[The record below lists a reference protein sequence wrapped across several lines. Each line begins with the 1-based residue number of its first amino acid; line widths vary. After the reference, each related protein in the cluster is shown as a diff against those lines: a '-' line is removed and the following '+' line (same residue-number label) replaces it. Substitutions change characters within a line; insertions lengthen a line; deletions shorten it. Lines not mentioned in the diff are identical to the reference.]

1 MEKEG
6 CGQEANIACGILGEC
21 MGDKAQVHGRH
32 EIRGVWSEFSVMNFI
47 LYLCKCWLCT
57 IFLISTLL

>member
-21 MGDKAQVHGRH
+21 MEDKAQVHGMH
-32 EIRGVWSEFSVMNFI
+32 EIRGVWSA
-47 LYLCKCWLCT
+47 
-57 IFLISTLL
+57 